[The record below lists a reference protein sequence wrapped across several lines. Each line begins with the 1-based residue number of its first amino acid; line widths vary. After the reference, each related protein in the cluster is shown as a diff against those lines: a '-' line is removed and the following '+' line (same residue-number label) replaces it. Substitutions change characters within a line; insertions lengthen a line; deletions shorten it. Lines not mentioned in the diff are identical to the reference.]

1 MSPAP
6 RLVQLGS
13 AAAPIA
19 LDPRTPLTVG
29 RDPANGLSLPQDPGL
44 SRRHAEVR
52 HQPGGGWQV
61 CDLASSNGT
70 YLNGERLAGCRP
82 LEDGDQIRL
91 GRQGPVLVFR
101 SGPVVGPSAPAPVP
115 PAPVQPVAPVQP
127 PAPFQPVAPRS
138 PERLPPPQ
146 GPAGAAAA
154 PVPTG
159 QPRAPA
165 PPAVLEGSITVGGRS
180 VPLVQIRAVSLRHEP
195 CHPHSFS
202 WWVLACLSGLLLLP
216 FRPLFLVVEISALVV
231 WLTLGRRQ
239 EHVLTLTLRDGMAH
253 HHGFRDRATA
263 LAHRNGIRRALGQAV
278 EP

>member
-1 MSPAP
+1 MSSAP

-29 RDPANGLSLPQDPGL
+29 RDPANGLSLPQEPGL

-101 SGPVVGPSAPAPVP
+101 SGPLVGPSAPAPAP
-115 PAPVQPVAPVQP
+115 PAPVQP
-127 PAPFQPVAPRS
+127 
-138 PERLPPPQ
+138 L
-146 GPAGAAAA
+146 
-154 PVPTG
+154 
-159 QPRAPA
+159 APA

-180 VPLVQIRAVSLRHEP
+180 VPLAQIRAVSLRREP

>member
-6 RLVQLGS
+6 QLVRLGS
-13 AAAPIA
+13 AAEPIA

-29 RDPANGLSLPQDPGL
+29 RDPANGLSLPQEPGL

-70 YLNGERLAGCRP
+70 FLNGERLAGCRQ

-101 SGPVVGPSAPAPVP
+101 SAPAAGPTP
-115 PAPVQPVAPVQP
+115 PARAIEEPPRRLERPAAPG
-127 PAPFQPVAPRS
+127 
-138 PERLPPPQ
+138 E
-146 GPAGAAAA
+146 AAAA
-154 PVPTG
+154 D
-159 QPRAPA
+159 APGRPGAVA
-165 PPAVLEGSITVGGRS
+165 PPAVLEGRISVGGRS
-180 VPLVQIRAVSLRHEP
+180 VPLEQIRAVALRREAR
-195 CHPHSFS
+195 HPHSFS

-216 FRPLFLVVEISALVV
+216 FRPLFLAVEIGALVAWIV
-231 WLTLGRRQ
+231 LGRRQ
-239 EHVLTLTLRDGMAH
+239 EHILTLTLRDGMAH
-253 HHGFRDRATA
+253 HHSFRDRATA

>member
-101 SGPVVGPSAPAPVP
+101 SGPVVGPSAPAP
-115 PAPVQPVAPVQP
+115 APPVAPVQP
-127 PAPFQPVAPRS
+127 PAPVQPVAPRS

-180 VPLVQIRAVSLRHEP
+180 VPLAQIRAVSLRHEP